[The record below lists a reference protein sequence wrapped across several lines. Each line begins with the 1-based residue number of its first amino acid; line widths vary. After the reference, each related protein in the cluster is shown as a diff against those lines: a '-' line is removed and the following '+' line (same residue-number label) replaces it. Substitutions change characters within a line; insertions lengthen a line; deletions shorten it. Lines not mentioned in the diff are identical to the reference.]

1 MEWFDLSILVTS
13 SEFRLL
19 KLLEQGIDIIYIVD

>member
-13 SEFRLL
+13 SEFLLL

>member
-1 MEWFDLSILVTS
+1 MEKVDLYILVTN

>member
-1 MEWFDLSILVTS
+1 MEWFELYILVTS